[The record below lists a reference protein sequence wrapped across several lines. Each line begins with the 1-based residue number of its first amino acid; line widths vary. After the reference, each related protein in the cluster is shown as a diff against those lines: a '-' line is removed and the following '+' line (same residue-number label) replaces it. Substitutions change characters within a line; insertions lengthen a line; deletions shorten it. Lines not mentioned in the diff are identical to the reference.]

1 MRPPAMSSVIERRL
15 LVNYRVDPEVAA
27 SLLPAPLRPQLVN
40 GWAVAGICLIRLGR
54 LRPSWA
60 PGWSGMRTENAAHR
74 VAVEWDGI
82 GGRQPGVYIPRR
94 DTDSVVTVLA
104 GGRLF
109 PGEHHRASFDVR
121 ETARELH
128 VAFASTD
135 RTAHVSV
142 DIQVAQRLQGSALFA
157 DLREASDFFRGGSAG
172 FSATRGSGRLDGLE
186 MRADRWVVEPTE
198 VGGVSSSFFDDACP
212 FPPGSA
218 TIDCALLMRDIP
230 VTWTAV
236 AADVPGGIDTYRA
249 CLLIAGLNTDTCP
262 RSPRPSPRSSL
273 RPQATEAIP
282 ARTWPARSGTA
293 SAGTARRACPR
304 RPGTV
309 VIPV

>member
-1 MRPPAMSSVIERRL
+1 MSSVIERRL

-54 LRPSWA
+54 LRPSWV
-60 PGWSGMRTENAAHR
+60 PGWAGMRTENAAHR
-74 VAVEWDGI
+74 VAVEWDEA

-94 DTDSVVTVLA
+94 DSDSALTVLA

-109 PGEHHRASFDVR
+109 PGEHHRASFEVC

-135 RTAHVSV
+135 GTAHVSIDV
-142 DIQVAQRLQGSALFA
+142 RVAQRLQGSALFA
-157 DLREASDFFRGGSAG
+157 DLREASDFFQGGSAG
-172 FSATRGSGRLDGLE
+172 FSATRDSGRLDGLE
-186 MRADRWVVEPTE
+186 MQADSWVVEPTE
-198 VGGVSSSFFDDACP
+198 LQAVSSSFFDDARL

-230 VTWTAV
+230 VTWTAIQPTFP
-236 AADVPGGIDTYRA
+236 A
-249 CLLIAGLNTDTCP
+249 
-262 RSPRPSPRSSL
+262 SSTTIS
-273 RPQATEAIP
+273 RQ
-282 ARTWPARSGTA
+282 
-293 SAGTARRACPR
+293 
-304 RPGTV
+304 
-309 VIPV
+309 